1 MKKVVSKIVLGAFIL
16 GGMVYFNNIQAKS
29 ELSDLVLKNLTVLN
43 TANAQTEGGGTSEKG
58 PAELIDCA
66 GWGTGDRTVCKATN
80 TIDCTPA
87 ACK

>member
-16 GGMVYFNNIQAKS
+16 GGMVYFNNIQPKS

-43 TANAQTEGGGTSEKG
+43 TANAQTEGGTSEKG
-58 PAELIDCA
+58 PAQVLDCA
-66 GWGTGDRTVCKATN
+66 GIGTGDRTVCMATN
-80 TIDCTPA
+80 TINCTPA